1 MLDVGCCV
9 EAPTLALER
18 GVGWP
23 KWERERIKIGDSPY
37 FDETQVLV
45 RCGFIQQ
52 TWTQSGIT
60 MVSRL
65 TVFALFVFLLLTTL
79 GCASR
84 SSNQTTES
92 TAPAV
97 CPKSEEEIKALDTE
111 YQAAVERNDA
121 EEIRRLLPDNFVLVT
136 GKGNVIN
143 KAELVAEAR
152 SGEIVYERQDDSQQT
167 VRFFGDPGSS
177 PGGTVAV
184 ITALLHAKGS
194 EGGQPFEYR
203 LWFSDVYL
211 CTPDGWR
218 YTFAQSSIP
227 LPD

>member
-1 MLDVGCCV
+1 MGSSDKPG
-9 EAPTLALER
+9 P
-18 GVGWP
+18 
-23 KWERERIKIGDSPY
+23 
-37 FDETQVLV
+37 
-45 RCGFIQQ
+45 
-52 TWTQSGIT
+52 QSGIT
-60 MVSRL
+60 MDSRR
-65 TVFALFVFLLLTTL
+65 TVFALFVFLLLTTS

-84 SSNQTTES
+84 TSNETTEL

-111 YQAAVERNDA
+111 YQAAVEKNDA
-121 EEIRRLLPDNFVLVT
+121 EEISRLLPDNFVLVT
-136 GKGNVIN
+136 GRGNVIN
-143 KAELVAEAR
+143 KTELVAEAR
-152 SGEIVYERQDDSQQT
+152 SGAIVYERQDDSQQT
-167 VRFFGDPGSS
+167 VRFFGDPESG
-177 PGGTVAV
+177 PGGTIAI

-194 EGGQPFEYR
+194 QQGESFDYR